1 MGRGKVNGEEREA
14 EEMKVEDEKER
25 RELNFHSK
33 LFFFRQKK
41 NKLLWRQILHLFA
54 VYQEALNRKKNF
66 KLK

>member
-33 LFFFRQKK
+33 LFFSGKRKINFYGGKFYIYLQFIKK
-41 NKLLWRQILHLFA
+41 HSI
-54 VYQEALNRKKNF
+54 ERKISN
-66 KLK
+66 